1 MKIADV
7 RDMENQALM
16 EEIDRLEKDIM
27 HLRMANTIGTSENPV
42 EIRSKRRDVARIK
55 TVLRQRELEQG

>member
-7 RDMENQALM
+7 RDMENQALV
-16 EEIDRLEKDIM
+16 EEIDRLEKEIM

-42 EIRSKRRDVARIK
+42 DIRFKRRDVAKIK
-55 TVLRQRELEQG
+55 TVLRQRELEQR